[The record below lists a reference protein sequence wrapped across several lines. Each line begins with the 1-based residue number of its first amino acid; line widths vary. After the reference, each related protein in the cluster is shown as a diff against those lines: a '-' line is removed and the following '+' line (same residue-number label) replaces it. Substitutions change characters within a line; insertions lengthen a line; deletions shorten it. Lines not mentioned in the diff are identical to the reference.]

1 MENQN
6 PHDRLVELLT
16 TKSALKQDVF
26 KVIHNQFLELKNV
39 VEEEI
44 NALREQIPDERV
56 RLSVMNSSEYEIQVA
71 VGSDVLIFHMHT
83 NVFRFEDH
91 HPIWKT
97 SYLDGN
103 TDLGFCGI
111 INVYNF
117 LYDSFHYNRLN
128 DPGYLIGRV
137 LVNKENHYIMEGKGE
152 LGYLFRDFVNNVLD
166 KEQIRLIIQR
176 AFCHAIDFDIY
187 TPPYDLVSEVSVFD
201 MQNLISDLKLKTGKR
216 LGFRFEVDKE

>member
-1 MENQN
+1 MEEKN
-6 PHDRLVELLT
+6 PHERLVELLT
-16 TKSALKQDVF
+16 SKSALKQDVF
-26 KVIHNQFLELKNV
+26 KMTFEHFKMLKLV

-44 NALREQIPDERV
+44 DELKKQITDERV
-56 RLSVMNSSEYEIQVA
+56 RLSIMNSSEYEIQVA

-97 SYLDGN
+97 SYLDDDKN
-103 TDLGFCGI
+103 LGFCGI

-117 LYDSFHYNRLN
+117 LYDSFHYSRLN
-128 DPGYLIGRV
+128 DQGYLIGRL
-137 LVNKENHYIMEGKGE
+137 LVNKESHYIMEGKGE
-152 LGYLFRDFVNNVLD
+152 LGYIYRDFVNNVLD
-166 KEQIRLIIQR
+166 KEQLRQIIRR
-176 AFCHAIDFDIY
+176 TFCHAIDFDIY
-187 TPPYDLVSEVSVFD
+187 TPPYDLVSEVTVYD